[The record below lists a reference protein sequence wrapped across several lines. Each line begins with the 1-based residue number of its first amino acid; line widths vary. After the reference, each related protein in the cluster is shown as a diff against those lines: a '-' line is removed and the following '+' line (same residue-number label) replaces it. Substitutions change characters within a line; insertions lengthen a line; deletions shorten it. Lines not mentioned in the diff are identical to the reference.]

1 MSRDI
6 KLFVGLGN
14 PGRKYE
20 STRHNFGFIVLDEIA
35 ISKRLKFKTWENM
48 ADVSFYDCSKG
59 KVWFLKPMTFMN
71 LSGTAITSFTRYY
84 KIRSEEIFVF
94 YDDFSIPLGEYR
106 IRMSGSAGGHNGV
119 SSITEHLHADNFP
132 RMKLGIGPLPK
143 FIQQS
148 DFVLS
153 RFNQEDKEKINLIK
167 KLSVNVFEEINKSG
181 IDKAIS
187 IVKQLYI
194 ANKNRQ

>member
-20 STRHNFGFIVLDEIA
+20 GTRHNLGFIVLDEIA
-35 ISKRLKFKTWENM
+35 MSKRLEFKTWENM
-48 ADVSFYDCSKG
+48 ADISSCNCFNG
-59 KVWFLKPMTFMN
+59 KVWLLKPTTFMN
-71 LSGTAITSFTRYY
+71 LSGTAIASFARYH
-84 KIRSEEIFVF
+84 KIDPEEIFVF
-94 YDDFSIPLGEYR
+94 YDDFSIPFGKYR

-119 SSITEHLHADNFP
+119 SSIMEHLHADNFP

-143 FIQQS
+143 FIQKS

-167 KLSVNVFEEINKSG
+167 EVSVNIFEEINKSG
-181 IDKAIS
+181 IDKAVS
-187 IVKQLYI
+187 IVKSF
-194 ANKNRQ
+194 